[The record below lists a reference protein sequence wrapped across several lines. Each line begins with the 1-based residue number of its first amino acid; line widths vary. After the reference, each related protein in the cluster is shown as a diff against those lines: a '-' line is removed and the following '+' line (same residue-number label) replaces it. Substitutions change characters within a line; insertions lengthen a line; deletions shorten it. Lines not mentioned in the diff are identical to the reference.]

1 MPSRGSPVH
10 QTNITASAARETSRV
25 ALVTCGALN
34 GLDPDDELL
43 LRPLKERGIQAEAAA
58 WDDPAVD
65 WAGYDLAVLRS
76 TWDYATRLGEFLAWA
91 RRVPRLANPVAAVE
105 WNTDKRYLRELA
117 AAGVPTVSTTW
128 VEPGADAW
136 AAPTDGPIVVKPS
149 ISAGSI
155 DSGRYGPA
163 ERDLAAAHVR
173 RLTDAGRTVMVQ
185 PYLTAVD
192 TAGETALVYLGG
204 TYSHAIRKGAL
215 LTGPDTGVDGLFREE
230 DITPREASD
239 AERAVGER
247 VLDALPVDRADLLYA
262 RVDLIPDAAGEP
274 VLLEVELT
282 EPSLF
287 LAHDEAAPARLA
299 AAISRTGR

>member
-1 MPSRGSPVH
+1 VPSRGSPVH
-10 QTNITASAARETSRV
+10 QTNITASAAREASRV

-43 LRPLKERGIQAEAAA
+43 LRPLKERGVQAEAAA

-117 AAGVPTVSTTW
+117 AAGVPTTPTTW
-128 VEPGADAW
+128 VEPGGTWEPAD
-136 AAPTDGPIVVKPS
+136 DGPLVVKPS
-149 ISAGSI
+149 VSAGSI
-155 DSGRYGPA
+155 DSGRYGPD
-163 ERDLAAAHVR
+163 ERELAAAHVR

-185 PYLTAVD
+185 PYLTGVD
-192 TAGETALVYLGG
+192 TAGETALVHLRG

-215 LTGPDTGVDGLFREE
+215 LTGPDTGVDGLYREE
-230 DITPREASD
+230 DISPREPSD
-239 AERAVGER
+239 AERAVAER
-247 VLDALPVDRADLLYA
+247 VLDALPFDRADLLYV

-287 LAHDEAAPARLA
+287 LAHDERAPARLA
-299 AAISRTGR
+299 DAIVGSM